1 MTIWI
6 IEPRDPLIVRDG
18 RPFNADPGAWASSL
32 PFPFPSTIAGGVRTR
47 AGLDNDGFFKYPKGN
62 EKELLELKQL
72 GVRGPLLVQL
82 VTNGSDLG
90 NWLVPA
96 PFDALLF
103 DAKPTEVEMTEKCQS
118 KDLIKQ
124 LVPLELWQDAQTD
137 LDELGLWFVGQA
149 CHDKRKPSKKAP
161 RYWYWE
167 RFQTWLQ
174 DPLLLCQ
181 TIEDIC
187 QLGVDGPVSEQRV
200 HVSIDADKEIAKDG
214 MLFGTSGLEFS
225 SPGKNEQRLQNAKR
239 LALAVDIE
247 NNHQFTPRAG
257 LASFG
262 GERRMVSWRKSDM
275 NLPSCP
281 KDIER
286 TIIEDKACRLVL
298 LTPACFQQGYLP
310 TWLCTNAEQ
319 HGVTIDA
326 RAIVVQRPQVVSGWD
341 LVLRKPKPSRRLVPA
356 GTVLFLKLKGS
367 ESDIARWLQTTWMQC
382 ISDDMQPHPQD
393 HISSNDQD
401 RRDGFGLAV
410 LGTWNGK
417 PTPMQTKEK
426 L

>member
-6 IEPRDPLIVRDG
+6 IEPRDPIIVRDG
-18 RPFNADPGAWASSL
+18 RPFSADPGAWASSL

-47 AGLDNDGFFKYPKGN
+47 AGLDNDGFFKYLKGN

-82 VTNGSDLG
+82 VTNGSGLD

-96 PFDALLF
+96 PSDALLF

-239 LALAVDIE
+239 LALAVDID

-262 GERRMVSWRKSDM
+262 GERRIVSWRKSKLE
-275 NLPSCP
+275 LPSCP
-281 KDIER
+281 KELEEK
-286 TIIEDKACRLVL
+286 IIEDKACRVIL
-298 LTPACFQQGYLP
+298 LTPACFENGYLP
-310 TWLCTNAEQ
+310 TWLYTNAEQ
-319 HGVTIDA
+319 KGVTIDLK
-326 RAIVVQRPQVVSGWD
+326 AIAVQRPQVVSGWD
-341 LVLRKPKPSRRLVPA
+341 LALRKPKPSRRLAPA
-356 GTVLFLKLKGS
+356 GTVLFLSVKGS
-367 ESDIARWLQTTWMQC
+367 DDAIHDWIRGRHNDDVQQDQGIWMRC
-382 ISDDMQPHPQD
+382 ISDDV
-393 HISSNDQD
+393 QD

-410 LGTWNGK
+410 LGTWDRK
-417 PTPMQTKEK
+417 PEPMQTKEK